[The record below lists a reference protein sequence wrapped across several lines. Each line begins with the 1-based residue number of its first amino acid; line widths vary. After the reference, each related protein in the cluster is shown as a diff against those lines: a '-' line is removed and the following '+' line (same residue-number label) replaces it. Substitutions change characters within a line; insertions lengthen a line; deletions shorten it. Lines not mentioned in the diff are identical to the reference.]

1 MPGRLYIRVQEKNE
15 TRPIV
20 LTLHK
25 DQYYKRGH
33 SLNGRLDMLGLLEGD
48 VGQTLQHVG
57 ISIDF

>member
-1 MPGRLYIRVQEKNE
+1 MPGKLDIRVQEKSE
-15 TRPIV
+15 TRSVV

-33 SLNGRLDMLGLLEGD
+33 SLNGRLDMLGLLEGGG
-48 VGQTLQHVG
+48 GQTLQRVG